1 MAQANRTKA
10 THYLYTGNA
19 TTKDAVIADLQNFKL
34 IGEGFTSFSVDM
46 GAEEED
52 FQYINQKS
60 ATTVLKKYKPQASLS
75 GIVVGSVTN
84 EEIYTLDPVFAYID
98 DIRLK
103 RKIPAETYLLNVY
116 SYSATTYDSSSNK
129 LEDCKSELQKVNIS
143 LGSFGGDAGDTLS
156 FEATINYDGEAD
168 ISYKFDVVNDS
179 SRAINL
185 HQ

>member
-10 THYLYTGNA
+10 THYLYTGTA
-19 TTKDAVIADLQNFKL
+19 TTKEAAIADLQSFKL

-46 GAEEED
+46 APEEEELH
-52 FQYINQKS
+52 YINQKS
-60 ATTVLKKYKPQASLS
+60 STTVLKKYKPQATLS
-75 GIVVGSVTN
+75 GVVVGNVTN
-84 EEIYTLDPVFAYID
+84 DEIYTLDPVFAYVD

-116 SYSATTYDSSSNK
+116 SYTATTYDSVSNK

-156 FEATINYDGEAD
+156 FEATLNYDGEAD

-185 HQ
+185 HS